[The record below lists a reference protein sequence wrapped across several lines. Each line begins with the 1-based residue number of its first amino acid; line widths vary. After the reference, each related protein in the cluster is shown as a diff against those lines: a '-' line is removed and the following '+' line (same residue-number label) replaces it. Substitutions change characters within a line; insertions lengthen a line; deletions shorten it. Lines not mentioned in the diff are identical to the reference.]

1 MQSSEDSR
9 QASEEQFEEQKHR
22 TTNTQ
27 AEAIYHEELN
37 LLERERRIQ
46 VVVFS
51 SIYEKYIGK
60 KVWITSLYLAQRLT
74 TGILRI
80 ENTI

>member
-9 QASEEQFEEQKHR
+9 QASEEQKHG
-22 TTNTQ
+22 TANTQ
-27 AEAIYHEELN
+27 AEAIYHEELK
-37 LLERERRIQ
+37 LLERESKIQ
-46 VVVFS
+46 EVVFS

-74 TGILRI
+74 IGILWI
-80 ENTI
+80 ENTV